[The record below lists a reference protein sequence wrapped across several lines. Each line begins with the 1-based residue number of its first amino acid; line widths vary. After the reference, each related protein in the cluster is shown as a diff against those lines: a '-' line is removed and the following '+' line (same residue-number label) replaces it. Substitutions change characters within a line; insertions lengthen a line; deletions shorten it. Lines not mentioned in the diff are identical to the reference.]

1 MHKVLIVD
9 DEPAICSSLTFAL
22 EDNYAVTT
30 AGSAEEALAAIA
42 KQDIAIV
49 LLDLKLG
56 DTDGLEVLKQI
67 KAVDDSI
74 IVIIMTAY
82 GSIKSS
88 VTAIKTGAFYY
99 LTKPINMDEL
109 TMLLTNASDY
119 IGMRS
124 KVAYLNDK
132 LTESHEITGIIGTS
146 PPMRQIMHD
155 IDRVKDVECNVLI
168 CGESGTGKELVA
180 KALHYLSV
188 RKQEPFEVINCAAIP
203 SELLESELFGYEKGA
218 FTGAS
223 QRKKGIFELAD
234 KGTLFLDEIG
244 EMDVKLQAK
253 LLRVVQE
260 KEITPI
266 GSGQRRKINV
276 RIICATNRDLR
287 RLVAEGGF
295 REDLYFRLNVVT
307 INLPPLRERQED
319 IPQLVEYFVA
329 KYNKKMAKQIKSIEP
344 EFLAKLA
351 CYEFK
356 GNVREL
362 ENIIERVMVFAEDG
376 VLRAS
381 SLPAEVLAAC
391 QAAETKQPEGPSLAI
406 PVYVG
411 EDLDTIEQKVI
422 TQTLQYYQGDKAK
435 TAKTLKI
442 SERKLW
448 YKIKEYELR

>member
-1 MHKVLIVD
+1 MHKILIVD
-9 DEPAICSSLTFAL
+9 DELAICTSLAFAL
-22 EDNYAVTT
+22 EDKYMVAT
-30 AGSAEEALAAIA
+30 AGSAAEVMTILT
-42 KQDIAIV
+42 KQEFNIV

-56 DTDGLEVLKQI
+56 NADGMDVLRQI
-67 KAVDDSI
+67 KEFDSSL

-88 VTAIKTGAFYY
+88 VAAIKAGAFYY

-109 TMLLTNASDY
+109 DMLLTNAIEY

-124 KVAYLNDK
+124 KVEYLNDK
-132 LTESHEITGIIGTS
+132 LTERHEIAGMIGTS
-146 PPMRQIMHD
+146 APMRQIMHD
-155 IDRVKDVECNVLI
+155 IDRVKDGDFNVLI
-168 CGESGTGKELVA
+168 QGESGTGKELVA

-203 SELLESELFGYEKGA
+203 AELLESELFGHEKGA
-218 FTGAS
+218 FTGAV

-244 EMDVKLQAK
+244 EMDIKLQAK

-266 GSGQRRKINV
+266 GSGCRKKITV

-287 RLVAEGGF
+287 KMVAEGKF
-295 REDLYFRLNVVT
+295 REDLYFRLNVVN
-307 INLPPLRERQED
+307 INLPPLRQRRED
-319 IPQLVEYFVA
+319 IPLLAEYFVA
-329 KYNKKMAKQIKSIEP
+329 KYNRKMAKQIKNIDP
-344 EFLAKLA
+344 EFLDGLRR
-351 CYEFK
+351 YEFK
-356 GNVREL
+356 GNIREL
-362 ENIIERVMVFAEDG
+362 ENIIERAMVFADDG
-376 VLRAS
+376 VLRTDN
-381 SLPAEVLAAC
+381 LPVEV
-391 QAAETKQPEGPSLAI
+391 QAAKIDEQNQTDTLMLI

-411 EDLDTIEQKVI
+411 EDLDLIERKVI
-422 TQTLQYYQGDKAK
+422 TKTLQHYRGDKVK
-435 TAKTLKI
+435 TAHTLKI